1 MEMCVLKESDKLL
14 DKMQNKYTIIQ
25 EKEEMLFLSFLQI
38 EFSDSPTQLGN
49 QEGAHCLTLAFE
61 IALSI
66 PPSHPLIL
74 THTPWFPLANRISH

>member
-1 MEMCVLKESDKLL
+1 MSWRINTWLTRWRDEPLQRGMGTDG
-14 DKMQNKYTIIQ
+14 
-25 EKEEMLFLSFLQI
+25 EMLFLSFLQI

-49 QEGAHCLTLAFE
+49 QEGAHFLTQAFG

-74 THTPWFPLANRISH
+74 THTLWFPLANRIH